1 MHVLMDIP
9 KTPVYSFVNV
19 EGSLIFDQKTTGT
32 FDAEYI
38 IVKEGY
44 LEIGTEEEP
53 YTGDLT
59 ITMHGAEY
67 GATLPLFG
75 NKVLAVKGGQL
86 EMHGKQRDIAWT
98 DLKMTAEVNA
108 KSIMLNNIPNKKSFD
123 WQVGE

>member
-1 MHVLMDIP
+1 VKRWSDTETWGGFAPGEGDAVHIPKGMHVLMDIP

-19 EGSLIFDQKTTGT
+19 EGSLIFDQEKTGT
-32 FDAEYI
+32 FDAEFI

-86 EMHGKQRDIAWT
+86 EMHGK
-98 DLKMTAEVNA
+98 
-108 KSIMLNNIPNKKSFD
+108 
-123 WQVGE
+123 